1 MRVATNTEMSNIQSQ
16 INQQLAILNRP
27 GAKVEWAQEKYFSGA
42 ALAHLGNTTYGISV
56 PALTTFSNR
65 TYQMIACFMGSA
77 NPLVKTST
85 QSNPV
90 LSVALFSGG
99 TSLYR
104 FYQFGWRSCCGINIY
119 ASLNQLISGSAKAN
133 YNGADTVYCQ
143 VINNTGWSLN
153 FQENSPTESKFVVF
167 VVSYLKTT
175 EAYS

>member
-27 GAKVEWAQEKYFSGA
+27 GAKVEWAQEKYFSSA
-42 ALAHLGNTTYGISV
+42 ALAHLGVSTYDISV

-77 NPLVKTST
+77 NPLAKTST
-85 QSNPV
+85 QSNPGLAV
-90 LSVALFSGG
+90 TLFSGG

-104 FYQFGWRSCCGINIY
+104 LYRFGWRSCCGINIQ
-119 ASLNQLISGSAKAN
+119 ASLNQLISGSAKAD
-133 YNGADTVYCQ
+133 YNGSDTVYCQ
-143 VINNTGWSLN
+143 VNNNTGWNLN
-153 FQENSPTESKFVVF
+153 FQENSPTESKFAVF

-175 EAYS
+175 EVYS

>member
-42 ALAHLGNTTYGISV
+42 ALAHFGVSTYDISV
-56 PALTTFSNR
+56 PALTTFPNR

-77 NPLVKTST
+77 NPLEKTST

-90 LSVALFSGG
+90 LSVTLFTGSM
-99 TSLYR
+99 SLYR
-104 FYQFGWRSCCGINIY
+104 IYQFGWRSCCGINIQ
-119 ASLNQLISGSAKAN
+119 ASINQLISGSAKAN
-133 YNGADTVYCQ
+133 YNGADIVRCQ
-143 VINNTGWSLN
+143 VNNNTGWRLN

-167 VVSYLKTT
+167 VVSYLNTT
-175 EAYS
+175 EVYS